1 MSAKQVS
8 FSAWYYPWASVDE
21 SSLKRAL
28 LYFDN
33 ISISH
38 EMSFGSESSYGTQA
52 LLQHLKDQ
60 NEAIEKIDLGDGKV
74 IEVPSRKPVPQE
86 VFDRINRL
94 LRFRDSV
101 APLEKAG
108 VLNLAP
114 DLMPFVSS
122 EDNERL
128 RNVEKKFSRIINH
141 IDPSNFGIKRDEIV
155 NNVSSCMTNDMFA
168 HAKGWPS
175 WPFEDSLESLKSQ
188 LSLVALYS
196 IIRGEVPITD
206 DDRVRRLFAD
216 IMGAK
221 QAKEFKLQGSISRQH
236 HASDALAMT
245 VIQEFLPDFEFQTY
259 ADVLEARERLADELL
274 AFRSYMIDLSTRISA
289 EPYTVAFTKEIQRI
303 SSTTVRHAVNDLK
316 KKVGSSRHKFF
327 LSIAKNILTAAPFS
341 LATIVYPS
349 SPPLLLWAAAAGL
362 LTAFEISKFRVDE
375 SKINDVSFILS
386 AQKIGNS

>member
-1 MSAKQVS
+1 MSAKQLS

-38 EMSFGSESSYGTQA
+38 EMSFASGSSYGTQA
-52 LLQHLKDQ
+52 LLQHLNDQ
-60 NEAIEKIDLGDGKV
+60 YEAKKQIDLGDGEV
-74 IEVPSRKPVPQE
+74 IENPLAKPVPQE

-114 DLMPFVSS
+114 DLMPFVSF
-122 EDNERL
+122 EDSERL
-128 RNVEKKFSRIINH
+128 DNVEKEFSKIISRVA
-141 IDPSNFGIKRDEIV
+141 PSYYGIKRDELV
-155 NNVSSCMTNDMFA
+155 NNVSSCMTNDIFA
-168 HAKGWPS
+168 QAQGMPS
-175 WPFEDSLESLKSQ
+175 WFFKDSLESLKSQ

-196 IIRGEVPITD
+196 LIRGEVPITD

-221 QAKEFKLQGSISRQH
+221 QAKEFKLQGSRSRH
-236 HASDALAMT
+236 HASDALATT
-245 VIQEFLPDFEFQTY
+245 VMREFLPDFEFQTY
-259 ADVLEARERLADELL
+259 DDVLEARDRLADELL

-289 EPYTVAFTKEIQRI
+289 EPHTAAFTKEIQRI

-349 SPPLLLWAAAAGL
+349 SPPLLLWAAAAGF